1 MKREMAE
8 FRDRFRIG
16 NERKGKHKGDLT
28 LSSWKFARMVQLTG
42 CIHGK
47 RVGGWGHFSDTSG
60 S

>member
-1 MKREMAE
+1 MAE
-8 FRDRFRIG
+8 FRERFRIG

-28 LSSWKFARMVQLTG
+28 LSSWEFARMVQLTG

-47 RVGGWGHFSDTSG
+47 RVGGWGHFSDASG